1 MAKKKLFQHFI
12 RRRYSLQ
19 EKLVQRRL
27 HKPNYIIYRI
37 LAFAVVKLMFEKK
50 LNISYDYKVDPKD
63 IKAPFIVVGNHASRL
78 DYIYSSLALLP
89 HSLNYM
95 AGYNEFF
102 RSHLA
107 FILRLMQVIPK
118 KNFVN
123 DVYAIKQMH
132 QIINEK
138 GNIIFFPEGMSSISG
153 ANQPSAIASGKLLK
167 HFGLPVLCIK
177 ISGGYLTNTKYCL
190 DLRPGHVNVEVDM
203 LFTPEKLSILS
214 AEEIQLKLDKA
225 LWNDDFEWN
234 KTARVQFRGGGK
246 MAKNIQDMLFLC
258 PRCNSEFTI
267 ESEGDRFYCNKCG
280 NGAIINEYYDFIPFD
295 HQCII
300 PDSLRVWWDMQRDRI
315 HDLVRSSEFSLEDE
329 FYIGILPKNKYLR
342 HQQTSEIVGE
352 GNLTL
357 NHEGVSFVGTYN
369 DECFEFKVSSLQVPT
384 LGICTDM
391 SRFFIYINDEY
402 IEFVPKKRTVAKWL
416 LAVEENHR
424 YNNGLWQPLFYP
436 R

>member
-1 MAKKKLFQHFI
+1 M
-12 RRRYSLQ
+12 
-19 EKLVQRRL
+19 
-27 HKPNYIIYRI
+27 
-37 LAFAVVKLMFEKK
+37 
-50 LNISYDYKVDPKD
+50 
-63 IKAPFIVVGNHASRL
+63 GNHASRL

-89 HSLNYM
+89 HSLNYV

-132 QIINEK
+132 QIINEE

-234 KTARVQFRGGGK
+234 KTARVQFRGGGE

-280 NGAIINEYYDFIPFD
+280 NGATINKYYDFIPFD

-369 DECFEFKVSSLQVPT
+369 DEYFEFKVSSLQVPT

-391 SRFFIYINDEY
+391 SRFFIYINGEY